1 LQNFGVK
8 KLYYNFGNM
17 FCSNT
22 EIREHIFFK
31 RILLMDEGNFF
42 LKLISISPRGYHPP
56 SSRNWYGLLGMF
68 IIEIYNS

>member
-1 LQNFGVK
+1 
-8 KLYYNFGNM
+8 
-17 FCSNT
+17 
-22 EIREHIFFK
+22 
-31 RILLMDEGNFF
+31 MDEGNFF